1 MLGRG
6 GGRMRLLALVIPQIH
21 SEKRIFCLDIK
32 ILQFSFSFSAPVIPY
47 ISYSI
52 PTTTCG
58 PHISYYPLSLPP
70 HSLSFPTYPGR
81 HPPSPPRP
89 TYPPSSTLSDCA

>member
-1 MLGRG
+1 
-6 GGRMRLLALVIPQIH
+6 MRLLALVIPQIH
-21 SEKRIFCLDIK
+21 PEKRIFCLDIK

-58 PHISYYPLSLPP
+58 PHISYYPLSP
-70 HSLSFPTYPGR
+70 
-81 HPPSPPRP
+81 
-89 TYPPSSTLSDCA
+89 STLSLLSHLPRSASSLSTTSDLSSLLYSL